1 MQLVQL
7 SPPILHLLMCGPFL
21 LPTNQVDVV
30 NRGFGGYNSRQGR
43 LIFRQVL
50 AGVVGPGT
58 TPPLAMT
65 LWFGAND
72 AALPDRS
79 G

>member
-1 MQLVQL
+1 
-7 SPPILHLLMCGPFL
+7 LLLLICGPFL
-21 LPTNQVDVV
+21 LLAIQVDVI

-43 LIFRQVL
+43 LIFRKVL
-50 AGVVGPGT
+50 AGTVGPGS
-58 TPPLAMT
+58 TPPAVMT